1 MTTTRIALAAVL
13 LIGTA
18 TAASAEDSLR
28 SKSGKRYSVSAS
40 AIKPAPMRQDRNMSM
55 PDNLMMNVMDRAS
68 SPFSCGG

>member
-1 MTTTRIALAAVL
+1 MTATRIALAAVL

-18 TAASAEDSLR
+18 TAALAADGLR
-28 SKSGKRYSVSAS
+28 HKSGKRDSASAS
-40 AIKPAPMRQDRNMSM
+40 AIKPTPMRQDRNMST

>member
-1 MTTTRIALAAVL
+1 MTATRIALAAVL

-18 TAASAEDSLR
+18 TATLAEDGLR
-28 SKSGKRYSVSAS
+28 SKGGKRHSASAS
-40 AIKPAPMRQDRNMSM
+40 AIKPAQMRQDRNMST

>member
-18 TAASAEDSLR
+18 TAALAEDGLR
-28 SKSGKRYSVSAS
+28 HKSGKRYSASAS
-40 AIKPAPMRQDRNMSM
+40 AIKPTPMRQDRNMST